1 MVSIIEELPKKAVKM
16 IIKGFKFTKKK
27 LDEYL
32 AKVQEQDNERKWNDF
47 LFQTQMTLMRS
58 VKQQINSDQYAY
70 DLHPVFE
77 EQEIILKDGR
87 KSIQKEHVAYEII
100 PICKRSNG
108 IEEFETK
115 CIVFGFD
122 IFGELEPK
130 IILKM
135 REQWA
140 YYLRAHGFYGICDTY
155 NNHDSRRLVF
165 IICDEKDVRGLKS
178 ALFRLKNS

>member
-58 VKQQINSDQYAY
+58 VKQQINSDQFAY
-70 DLHPVFE
+70 YSHPE

-87 KSIQKEHVAYEII
+87 KSIQKEDVADEII
-100 PICKRSNG
+100 PICERTTG
-108 IEEFETK
+108 IEEFQIA
-115 CIVFGFD
+115 CVVFGFS

-140 YYLRAHGFYGICDTY
+140 YYLRVHGFYGICDTY

-165 IICDEKDVRGLKS
+165 IICDKKDVRGLKS